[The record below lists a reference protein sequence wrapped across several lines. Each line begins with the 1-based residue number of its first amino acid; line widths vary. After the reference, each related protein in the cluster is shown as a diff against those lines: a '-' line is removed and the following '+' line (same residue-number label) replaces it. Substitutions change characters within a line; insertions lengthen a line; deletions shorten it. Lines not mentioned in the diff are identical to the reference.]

1 MKTLTIHF
9 SDPPEIINER
19 GNVTWSDLQR
29 MCQKTELS
37 EEDVVHLALKSL
49 LAREDSLHPPD
60 DGPITE
66 EQAQKIQQY
75 ANSKGARPDIS
86 SDKKLF

>member
-1 MKTLTIHF
+1 MKSLTI
-9 SDPPEIINER
+9 SLYEKPEDIEDWGI
-19 GNVTWSDLQR
+19 TWSDLQR
-29 MCQKTELS
+29 MCQKTQLS
-37 EEDVVHLALKSL
+37 EEDVIHLALKSL

-75 ANSKGARPDIS
+75 ANSKGARPDFPP
-86 SDKKLF
+86 DKKLF

>member
-9 SDPPEIINER
+9 SDPPEIINES

-37 EEDVVHLALKSL
+37 EENVIHLALKSL

-75 ANSKGARPDIS
+75 ANSKGARPDLPP
-86 SDKKLF
+86 DKKLF